1 MKKGLKI
8 TLIIFV
14 VVIALVLGYFIGYKN
29 AYDKIENKNQDQDQN
44 INLII
49 DQQTFYAEITEITD
63 NILYVRGLDVND
75 INYRGEFTFS
85 IIEETELLW
94 RGTKIELS
102 ELDVGDNIA
111 ITFEGEILE
120 SYPAQIKEVVK
131 IQLLDDEK

>member
-8 TLIIFV
+8 ILIIFV

-29 AYDKIENKNQDQDQN
+29 AYDKIENKNQDQN

-49 DQQTFYAEITEITD
+49 DQKTFYAEITEITD

>member
-29 AYDKIENKNQDQDQN
+29 AYDKIENKNQDQN

-49 DQQTFYAEITEITD
+49 DQKTFYAEITEITD

-102 ELDVGDNIA
+102 ELDEGDNIA